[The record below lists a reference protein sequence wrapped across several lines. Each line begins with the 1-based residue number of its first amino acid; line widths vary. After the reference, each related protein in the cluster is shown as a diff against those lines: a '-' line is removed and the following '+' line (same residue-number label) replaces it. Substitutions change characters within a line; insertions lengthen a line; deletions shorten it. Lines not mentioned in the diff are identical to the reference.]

1 MTHFCTSIQRQAD
14 FEICQKLP
22 LKELIFEHQSLSR
35 FGELETAT
43 LLEMLEAWKTSGGKA
58 FLQWDLL
65 HDEKSF
71 EEAVEVIKKLP
82 LEYFDAVRVQDL
94 GAANWLRNNHSHL
107 KLHWIVEGSNHNL
120 KGLQRW
126 SDFLKPQLDRFVL
139 SSEIAGNILQRC
151 ISELPQECE
160 ILGIGSILLFYTPRH
175 LLNPLNLNPDEP
187 SEVRRAWVAT
197 LETPHRKLRTMENKH
212 GTFLFY
218 DRELFLL
225 EHYSELKSW
234 GLKSFRLDL
243 QRVGMQWLNSV
254 LVTDP
259 ENQESIKNL
268 RENWP
273 CKTFQGFFRANKTD
287 KAIQRMKNPY
297 RQSESSRP
305 VAEVLEASK
314 NRHLAL
320 LIKQRIIPGLQLWGL
335 TPEGRILELETQPM
349 MDMRHHQVEAAEP
362 DQIVLIP
369 HVKYAV
375 PKTLIFAVQPELGK
389 MR

>member
-1 MTHFCTSIQRQAD
+1 M
-14 FEICQKLP
+14 
-22 LKELIFEHQSLSR
+22 
-35 FGELETAT
+35 
-43 LLEMLEAWKTSGGKA
+43 
-58 FLQWDLL
+58 L
-65 HDEKSF
+65 HDENSF
-71 EEAVEVIKKLP
+71 EKAVEVFKKLP
-82 LEYFDAVRVQDL
+82 LEHFNAVRVQDL
-94 GAANWLRNNHSHL
+94 GAANWLRKNHSHL

-126 SDFLKPQLDRFVL
+126 SNFLKPQLDRFVL
-139 SSEIAGNILQRC
+139 SSEIPGNILQRC
-151 ISELPQECE
+151 ISELSQECE

-197 LETPHRKLRTMENKH
+197 LETPHRKLRTTENKH

-254 LVTDP
+254 LVSDP

-320 LIKQRIIPGLQLWGL
+320 LIKHRIIPGVQLWGL